1 MHHFLPALLSIK
13 PKSVKIKRTLATHIM
28 SRAISLSDQSLTGI
42 ITPNGAL
49 QFIDDVE
56 QINQTLHKSPDSIL
70 IYNQSRGSSQIK
82 DQIQHYDGQRCIEIF
97 QDTRGVFGL
106 RAYLQI
112 GKMQTP
118 VKLELDDNEDEGH
131 SKP

>member
-1 MHHFLPALLSIK
+1 
-13 PKSVKIKRTLATHIM
+13 M
-28 SRAISLSDQSLTGI
+28 SRAISLSDQPLTGI
-42 ITPNGAL
+42 IAPNGAL

-70 IYNQSRGSSQIK
+70 IYNQSPGSSQVK
-82 DQIQHYDGQRCIEIF
+82 DKIQHYDGQRCIEIF

-106 RAYLQI
+106 RAYLQV

-131 SKP
+131 SIP